1 MNTLS
6 QLCCTLLL
14 PLEPLL
20 LWALHS
26 RKPHYPVV
34 GSLRESRLSVV
45 PDLRAEHQPP
55 TEASYVNLPTSPPHN
70 TDSPLCYVDIAT
82 QCCNKGAHP
91 RKFFTISHEQP
102 QEILPGPCFYR
113 DPEEIDKDEQA
124 AAETAV
130 TKERFQAVWTT
141 PAPEFTATQPEV
153 TD

>member
-1 MNTLS
+1 M
-6 QLCCTLLL
+6 
-14 PLEPLL
+14 
-20 LWALHS
+20 
-26 RKPHYPVV
+26 
-34 GSLRESRLSVV
+34 
-45 PDLRAEHQPP
+45 
-55 TEASYVNLPTSPPHN
+55 
-70 TDSPLCYVDIAT
+70 DIAT